1 MKLEGNCEGKVPC
14 ILVLCIADYESGHYY
29 TTRQHMCTTGI
40 DPPGETVVPE
50 NIFGTFIKGYK
61 PHVLAKDKV
70 PTVHTTTYLSS
81 FRISLPNGSTN
92 GTLNHWKVFKTQHIL
107 LHQVC
112 RCILEL
118 MCNK

>member
-1 MKLEGNCEGKVPC
+1 MAIITQPDNICVQLESN
-14 ILVLCIADYESGHYY
+14 
-29 TTRQHMCTTGI
+29 
-40 DPPGETVVPE
+40 PPGEIVVPE

-92 GTLNHWKVFKTQHIL
+92 GTLNRWKVFKT
-107 LHQVC
+107 
-112 RCILEL
+112 
-118 MCNK
+118 